1 MTTTMEPEVLVADY
15 TPPKKNYPMDPLP
28 EREALVAD
36 YMPPAKKNY
45 SADLLPERGLRP
57 EERTNLTI
65 EEAEALANGE
75 PFELID
81 GRMVFKM
88 ADTKHSK
95 IQGVLNGEL
104 YIYFQQNPIGS
115 VLPQLSVRLWP
126 DNKYNFRVPDI
137 AVFLNENLHEEE
149 RYETRGPDLAIEIA
163 SDDDPASA
171 VFAKGR
177 LYLEK
182 GSRVVWM
189 VFPTEKR
196 VMIMTPTEWRW
207 ESNTLTCPELL
218 PGFSMKV
225 TEIFSGIIATGQ

>member
-1 MTTTMEPEVLVADY
+1 MATVIEPEELAAR
-15 TPPKKNYPMDPLP
+15 TSPSARTNY
-28 EREALVAD
+28 REAA
-36 YMPPAKKNY
+36 AFAEN
-45 SADLLPERGLRP
+45 LRP
-57 EERTNLTI
+57 EERMDLTI
-65 EEAEALANGE
+65 EEAQILANGE

-88 ADTKHSK
+88 ADRKHSRSQ
-95 IQGVLNGEL
+95 IVLGAKL
-104 YIYFQQNPIGS
+104 YNYFEQNPIGE
-115 VLPQLSVRLWP
+115 VLPEFSLHLWP
-126 DNKYNFRVPDI
+126 ENKHNFRVPDI

-149 RYETRGPDLAIEIA
+149 RYETRGPDLAIEVA
-163 SDDDPASA
+163 SDDDAASA

-207 ESNTLTCPELL
+207 ESDTLTCPELL
-218 PGFSMKV
+218 PGFSIKV
-225 TEIFSGIIATGQ
+225 AAIFSGPRRKPSPAKKTGAKADGKPRSRRK